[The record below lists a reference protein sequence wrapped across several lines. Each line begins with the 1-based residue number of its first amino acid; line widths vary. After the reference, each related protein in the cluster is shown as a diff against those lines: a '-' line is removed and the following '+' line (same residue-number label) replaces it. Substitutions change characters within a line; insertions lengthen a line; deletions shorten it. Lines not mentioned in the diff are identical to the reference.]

1 MLALKQLSSCF
12 FSPSVLI
19 LSSVLLV
26 VLGVFEFI
34 SHWSCG
40 GDGFFMAIE
49 ISLHQGQ
56 NLVDF
61 IYVVFKRLKLK

>member
-1 MLALKQLSSCF
+1 MSSCL

-19 LSSVLLV
+19 LSGVLLV

-40 GDGFFMAIE
+40 GDSFFMAIE
-49 ISLHQGQ
+49 ISLHQGK